1 MHAAVLF
8 TCAWFSFPGG
18 IIQPRMALSPGTK
31 LGPYE
36 IQSPLGAGGMGEVYR
51 ARDTRLDRTVAIKVL
66 PSHLSS
72 NAAARQR
79 FDREARAISS
89 LSHQNICQLYD
100 VGSQGGTD
108 FLVMEYLEGE
118 TLADRLAK
126 GPLPL
131 PQLLKCGVEISEGLE
146 KAHRSGVVHRD
157 LKPGNIM
164 LTKSGAKLMD
174 FGLAKPAAA
183 PAASAATAATLD
195 AKRPLTAEGS
205 IVGTFHYMSPEQVE
219 GRELDARSDIF
230 SFGAVLYEMVTGK
243 RAFDGK
249 SQMSVA
255 SAILEKEP
263 EPITVIQPLAPP
275 ALDHVVRG
283 CLAKDPESRWQSAGD
298 IAREMQWITTGGS
311 SASAV
316 AAPARLRRKA
326 RERFVWGAVIAAL
339 IAALAWFGLRERPQP
354 RVVRAYLPAPEA
366 TTFDFVG
373 DYAGPPVLSPDG
385 TRVAFSA
392 RAQEIS
398 SIWVQTLDSGIA
410 RKLDGTEKASDPFWS
425 ADGKF
430 IGFFADGKLKKI
442 SSVGGATTVLADAP
456 NPRGGA
462 WNKDNLIVYAPDYRD
477 TLWRVSSAG
486 GTPQRATNLDAAKHT
501 THRWPAFLPDGKHF
515 LFYATNHAG
524 GRADQNGIYF
534 ASLETGDA
542 KLILATDSAGQYA
555 SGHLLFHIQSAL
567 LAQRLDPS
575 TGALSG
581 EPVPVADQ
589 VQYDVGTWHTTFTA
603 SEDGVLLYEPG
614 SESQGLDL
622 VWLDR
627 TGRQLKKIGER
638 TNYRGMRLSPDGRRL
653 ALSIGDPRSDIWIL
667 DLARGV
673 RTRLTFDAA
682 THGMPSWSADGQ
694 RLAFMTQSGG
704 GGNFSSELHA
714 KAANGGGQD
723 ELLMR
728 PDQPATGLSWP
739 QWSPDGRFLLYQR
752 SSGPSGASV
761 WAVPTSGEKKPF
773 LLVQPQ
779 TPQAK
784 IVTERLSPDGRW
796 LAFSSTDS
804 GREEVY
810 VTRFPSGSGRWQV
823 SQNGGIFPVWRS
835 DGKEIYFFGSNAP
848 VQLHAAQVNAM
859 GDEFQVESVR
869 PLFPIRNAVAVGELF
884 DVTPDGSRFLLPV
897 PPKIGSPPMM
907 LVLNWTAELKKN

>member
-1 MHAAVLF
+1 MHAVVPF
-8 TCAWFSFPGG
+8 TCARFSFLDG

-100 VGSQGGTD
+100 VGSQDGTD

-131 PQLLKCGVEISEGLE
+131 PQLLKCGMEICEGLE

-174 FGLAKPAAA
+174 FGLAKPT
-183 PAASAATAATLD
+183 AASAATAATLD
-195 AKRPLTAEGS
+195 AKQPLTAEGS

-263 EPITVIQPLAPP
+263 EPITTIQPLAPP

-298 IAREMQWITTGGS
+298 IARELQWITTGSS

-326 RERFVWGAVIAAL
+326 RERFVWGAVVAAL
-339 IAALAWFGLRERPQP
+339 LAALVWSGVRERPQP
-354 RVVRAYLPAPEA
+354 HVVRAYLPAPEA

-373 DYAGPPVLSPDG
+373 DYAGPPVVSPDG
-385 TRVAFSA
+385 ARIAFCA
-392 RAQEIS
+392 RAQDIS

-425 ADGKF
+425 PDGKF

-442 SSVGGATTVLADAP
+442 PSVGGATSVIADAP

-462 WNKDNLIVYAPDYRD
+462 WSKANFIVYAPDYRD
-477 TLWRVSSAG
+477 TLWKISAAG
-486 GTPQRATNLDAAKHT
+486 GTPQRATILDAAKHS
-501 THRWPAFLPDGKHF
+501 THRWPSFLPDGKNF

-534 ASLETGDA
+534 ASLDTGDA

-555 SGHLLFHIQSAL
+555 SGHLLFHLQSV
-567 LAQRLDPS
+567 LAAQKFDPVA
-575 TGALSG
+575 GKLSG
-581 EPVPVADQ
+581 EPVPVADH
-589 VQYDVGTWHTTFTA
+589 VQYDVGTWHTSFTA
-603 SEDGVLLYEPG
+603 SDDGILVYEPG
-614 SESQGLDL
+614 SASSGLDL
-622 VWLDR
+622 VWMDR
-627 TGRQLKKIGER
+627 TGKLMGTVGER
-638 TNYRGMRLSPDGRRL
+638 DIYRGMRLSPDGRRL
-653 ALSIGDPRSDIWIL
+653 AVSIGDPRPDIWIF
-667 DLARGV
+667 DLARGI
-673 RTRLTFDAA
+673 RRRLTFDDA
-682 THGMPSWSADGQ
+682 THFMPSWSSDGQ
-694 RLAFMTQSGG
+694 RVAFMTQSGG
-704 GGNFSSELHA
+704 GGNFSSDLHA

-728 PDQPATGLSWP
+728 PDQAATAFSWP
-739 QWSPDGRFLLYQR
+739 QWSPDGRFLIYQR
-752 SSGPSGASV
+752 SSGPSGDSV
-761 WAVPTSGEKKPF
+761 WAVPISGEKKPF
-773 LLVQPQ
+773 LVAQPEGS
-779 TPQAK
+779 QAS
-784 IVTERLSPDGRW
+784 IVRLRLSPDGRW
-796 LAFSSTDS
+796 LAYSSTDS
-804 GREEVY
+804 GRQEVY
-810 VTRFPSGSGRWQV
+810 VTAFPSGSGRWQV
-823 SQNGGIFPVWRS
+823 SQNGGLFPVWRGDS
-835 DGKEIYFFGSNAP
+835 QEIYFIATDSPIRLFAASVKAKGS
-848 VQLHAAQVNAM
+848 
-859 GDEFQVESVR
+859 EFQVESVR
-869 PLFPIRNAVAVGELF
+869 PLFPVPNVAAIGELF

-897 PPKIGSPPMM
+897 PPKAGSPPMI
-907 LVLNWTAELKKN
+907 LVLNWTADLKKE